1 MGWTRARGRVALR
14 RSLVSAGL
22 VVAVVG
28 GFAHAAWAW
37 TPVLSGETTCS
48 DSDHL
53 VTWSIGNSVSDSPM
67 TIASASASVGNMQ
80 YAVTGYGA
88 VVPGGGSTSATTTVP
103 GGVTGTVVLTVQGTW
118 TNGEAVTSSTHVVL
132 EENCTTTSTASSTTT
147 STESSTTTSVEVSPT
162 SVVNTSTTIPESTTV
177 VTQGATVATTSTT
190 QVSSVTVA
198 GVTATTA
205 APNRLPLTGSG
216 GGWPPLVG
224 ATALGLGGALS
235 LVSRRRRGS
244 RA

>member
-1 MGWTRARGRVALR
+1 
-14 RSLVSAGL
+14 
-22 VVAVVG
+22 
-28 GFAHAAWAW
+28 
-37 TPVLSGETTCS
+37 
-48 DSDHL
+48 
-53 VTWSIGNSVSDSPM
+53 
-67 TIASASASVGNMQ
+67 
-80 YAVTGYGA
+80 
-88 VVPGGGSTSATTTVP
+88 
-103 GGVTGTVVLTVQGTW
+103 
-118 TNGEAVTSSTHVVL
+118 
-132 EENCTTTSTASSTTT
+132 
-147 STESSTTTSVEVSPT
+147 
-162 SVVNTSTTIPESTTV
+162 
-177 VTQGATVATTSTT
+177 VATTSTT